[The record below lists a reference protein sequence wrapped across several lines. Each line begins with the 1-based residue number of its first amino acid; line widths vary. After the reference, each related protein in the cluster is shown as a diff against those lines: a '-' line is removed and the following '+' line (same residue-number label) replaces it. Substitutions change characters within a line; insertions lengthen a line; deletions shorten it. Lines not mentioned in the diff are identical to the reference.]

1 MTQMTGQAGRLR
13 RFNEKFLV
21 EERVVP
27 ASAKRTLVVVA
38 IALMAVGLAA
48 FVTVL
53 DSVVDRDGLSAIDAP
68 VEQWLETGRTEWLT
82 IVMIV
87 IAIAFGP
94 IVMPIIIVITTIT
107 WGVTAKHAW
116 RPLLLAG
123 GMLLGVLIVQALAP
137 VIARERPPISD
148 MLFGVDHTS
157 SFPSGHVM
165 GVADF
170 LLITTYL
177 VFSRHR
183 RPVIMV
189 LAFVAASG
197 IVLLTAAC
205 RIYLGYHWATDA
217 LGSLSL
223 SLVVLGIVIA
233 VDTWRT
239 VRVGSPAEVAASD
252 ARREE

>member
-1 MTQMTGQAGRLR
+1 MTQTTEQAGRFR
-13 RFNEKFLV
+13 RFHEKFIV
-21 EERVVP
+21 EQRVVS
-27 ASAKRTLVVVA
+27 ASVRRTLVVVA
-38 IALMAVGLAA
+38 IALMAVGVAA
-48 FVTVL
+48 FATVL
-53 DSVVDRDGLSAIDAP
+53 DSVLDRDGLSAIDAP
-68 VEQWLETGRTEWLT
+68 VEQWLETSRTEWLT
-82 IVMIV
+82 TVMIA

-94 IVMPIIIVITTIT
+94 IVMPIIIVITTVT
-107 WGVTAKHAW
+107 WGITAKHAW
-116 RPLLLAG
+116 RPILLAG
-123 GMLLGVLIVQALAP
+123 GMLLGVVIVQALAP
-137 VIARERPPISD
+137 VIARERPPVSD
-148 MLFGVDHTS
+148 MLFGVDTTS

-189 LAFVAASG
+189 LAFVAASA

-223 SLVVLGIVIA
+223 SLVVLGLVIA
-233 VDTWRT
+233 VDVWRT
-239 VRVGSPAEVAASD
+239 VRAGSPAEVAASD
-252 ARREE
+252 AVREE